1 MRCDRDAAGDD
12 LCTQTQ
18 LTIINSLIH
27 THTLHLTLLTRTYV
41 RSIQKADSLSMSSST
56 SPAAAQA
63 CSSGSGTGTGSGSGS
78 KGGMGSSSAQANAL
92 GISSSSSSSA
102 LLSLTPTHQQALQQI
117 SSTDQLPED
126 LDWKEMKSAMISHLR
141 CVVQQ
146 WDTRF
151 ERGKEIHRA
160 ARNVASSDAVQVQQ
174 MQMQTQTQHQMQG
187 QTSQPNGDYL
197 ERPPTNILSDAESA
211 STLQSVHQPP
221 VSASASASA
230 ATTVDDDDVVLP
242 ADLSNFYPS
251 KTTAPLS
258 KPWYGTWG
266 LHLEGQALEDEVQ
279 DVCARIEAFDNA
291 PFTIQR
297 LAELMLNPNE
307 HARTVSKYL
316 SSLKRVLSVT
326 ASHASF
332 LDIESTRSANV
343 PSTDANGSGSGSGMV
358 GGTYV
363 REGSIFSETGSTST
377 SSSVGSY
384 DTLAPLSNP
393 IFSPIP
399 FLIRPSS
406 EEGPLASSSQLDL
419 DLDLTSSSSHPDA
432 FEAVGA
438 STNPDE
444 AMGLDLGL
452 GLGLGLEGAAN
463 GNENEDGN
471 GAATR
476 GFGLHGAGAGAS
488 AGVGGPGAELA
499 GADRTTSD
507 AQRLAQVQGRG
518 TGAPGTPGAI
528 GSASTS
534 ASNPTTTATAAAAFS
549 LLESQPVQHLEAQ
562 QQAHAKEMAG
572 KVAARD
578 AGANTSAK
586 STRMDDGQ
594 IGASDNG
601 NEHATQRSNGDFA
614 STTGHS
620 ANPIVGATTSAGAGA
635 GTGTGVATAAAG
647 GAGGGARAPNVPTVP
662 LGVPKGKV
670 DELDDVENHPSTRT
684 TTTGGAAPLAASAA
698 AAAAAASTAE
708 GKQAE
713 GNEMQV
719 DGDGMLNLDRQQPEQ
734 EEEGKRAKRSRA

>member
-1 MRCDRDAAGDD
+1 
-12 LCTQTQ
+12 
-18 LTIINSLIH
+18 
-27 THTLHLTLLTRTYV
+27 
-41 RSIQKADSLSMSSST
+41 MSSST

-63 CSSGSGTGTGSGSGS
+63 SSSGSGSGS
-78 KGGMGSSSAQANAL
+78 GSSVGMVSSSAQANAL
-92 GISSSSSSSA
+92 GIPSSSSSTA
-102 LLSLTPTHQQALQQI
+102 LLSLSPTHQQALQQI

-126 LDWKEMKSAMISHLR
+126 LDWKEMKSAMIAHLR
-141 CVVQQ
+141 CVVEQ

-151 ERGKEIHRA
+151 ERGREIHRA
-160 ARNVASSDAVQVQQ
+160 ARSVASLDAVQVQQ
-174 MQMQTQTQHQMQG
+174 MQQQQRMQG
-187 QTSQPNGDYL
+187 QTSQPNGDHL
-197 ERPPTNILSDAESA
+197 ERPPINTLSDAESA
-211 STLQSVHQPP
+211 STLQSVHQPSA
-221 VSASASASA
+221 SASASASA
-230 ATTVDDDDVVLP
+230 ATTTDDDDDVVLP

-251 KTTAPLS
+251 KTRAPLS

-279 DVCARIEAFDNA
+279 DVCARIEAFDEA

-297 LAELMLNPNE
+297 LAELMLKPNE

-332 LDIESTRSANV
+332 LDIESTHSANV

-358 GGTYV
+358 GGTYA

-377 SSSVGSY
+377 PSSVGSY

-406 EEGPLASSSQLDL
+406 EEAPQPSSSQLDL
-419 DLDLTSSSSHPDA
+419 DLNLTSSSHPNA

-438 STNPDE
+438 STNADE

-471 GAATR
+471 VAAKR
-476 GFGLHGAGAGAS
+476 GFGLHGAG

-507 AQRLAQVQGRG
+507 AQRLAQAQGRG

-534 ASNPTTTATAAAAFS
+534 VSNPSSS
-549 LLESQPVQHLEAQ
+549 LVESTPVEHPEA
-562 QQAHAKEMAG
+562 QQAHAKDMAAG
-572 KVAARD
+572 KLAAKD

-586 STRMDDGQ
+586 STRMDDDL
-594 IGASDNG
+594 IGTSSNG

-620 ANPIVGATTSAGAGA
+620 ANSIVGATTSAGAGT
-635 GTGTGVATAAAG
+635 GTGTGVATAAV
-647 GAGGGARAPNVPTVP
+647 GGGARAPNVPTVP

-670 DELDDVENHPSTRT
+670 DELDDVENHLSTTT
-684 TTTGGAAPLAASAA
+684 TTTGGLAPLGSS
-698 AAAAAASTAE
+698 AAASTAE
-708 GKQAE
+708 EKRAE

-719 DGDGMLNLDRQQPEQ
+719 DGDGMLNMDRQQQEQ
-734 EEEGKRAKRSRA
+734 EEEGKRTKRSRA